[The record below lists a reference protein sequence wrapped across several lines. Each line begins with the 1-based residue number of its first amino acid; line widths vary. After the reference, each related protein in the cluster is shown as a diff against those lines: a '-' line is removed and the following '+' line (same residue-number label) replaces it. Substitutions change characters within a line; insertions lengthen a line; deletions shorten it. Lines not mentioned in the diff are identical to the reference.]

1 MIKLVQLVI
10 DNCLPFGENV
20 VIDFTASSLTQLVGK
35 NGSGKSSL
43 PLLLE
48 EVLFNKNSKG
58 IPKTDILNRYSG
70 KNSGSLELT
79 FYINDDLYNIYKTIK
94 AGASSTTSKVTLKK
108 NGEDISGHTATQTYK
123 LIIDLL
129 GMDMT
134 TFSKLV
140 YQSIGSSLDFL
151 TATDSNRK
159 KFLIILLDLDK
170 YAVIEKQVKD
180 KIKEVK
186 VELNNR
192 NTSLNEINRVIKS
205 TTIPVEV
212 SLVPVPEFNRE
223 AYERLEDEL
232 VTKKIELSEKKSS
245 LINEIENINTN
256 NNYEMQIYKS
266 ALNKYNSNLE
276 DFVKWQGLQTSIK
289 NTENVLKQ
297 LEKDLTLLT
306 DLSADIEKI
315 ESEYK
320 CKTDSLN
327 KILWEMDSVKKLY
340 KQFTSEAEITECP
353 ACGSPL
359 NKEHAKVE
367 ADKNKQKF
375 VSLAAYRDSLRNEV
389 TNLGSE
395 LKELKD
401 SQELFLK
408 AKRDKQKAE
417 TQLKDY
423 ELESLDLWLKLDLD
437 HYPESESSP
446 FLDPEEVFEGQ
457 KPQEVKLSEDIRSEL
472 NAKLDI
478 ILDEIKIL
486 ENKIVQNRQEL
497 LAEQQRVENAREQNL
512 AAEKTNARREALIK
526 TVEDS
531 KSRAAEVAKEITEL
545 DTQITKLETLGKIF
559 GNKGLLA
566 YKIESSVKVF
576 ESKVNEYLSD
586 ISNGLF
592 ALEFEL
598 VGSDLKVI
606 VYSHGQSINIKTLST
621 GELVKVNIS
630 TLLAIRDL
638 ISTMSK
644 NKLNLLFLD
653 EVVSHIDQDG
663 IEELINVLL
672 DREGLNTFMV
682 SHNYQHPLVNA
693 VRVLKE
699 GAISRL
705 EV

>member
-1 MIKLVQLVI
+1 MIKLVQLII

-79 FYINDDLYNIYKTIK
+79 FYINDNLYNIHKTIK

-159 KFLIILLDLDK
+159 KFLISLLDLDK

-186 VELNNR
+186 VELNNK

-212 SLVPVPEFNRE
+212 SLVPVPEFNRG

-232 VTKKIELSEKKSS
+232 VAQKIELSEKKSS

-276 DFVKWQGLQTSIK
+276 DFIKWQGLQTSIK
-289 NTENVLKQ
+289 NAESVLNQ
-297 LEKDLTLLT
+297 LEKDLALLT

-320 CKTDSLN
+320 CKSDSLN

-353 ACGSPL
+353 SCGSPL
-359 NKEHAKVE
+359 NKEHAKIE

-375 VSLAAYRDSLRNEV
+375 VSLAADRDYIRNEITV
-389 TNLGSE
+389 LENE
-395 LKELKD
+395 LKELKS

-423 ELESLDLWLKLDLD
+423 ELKSVDLWLKLDLD
-437 HYPESESSP
+437 HYPEPESLP
-446 FLDPEEVFEGQ
+446 FINPEEVFEGQ

-472 NAKLDI
+472 NAELDI
-478 ILDEIKIL
+478 ILDEIKNL
-486 ENKIVQNRQEL
+486 ENRVVQNRHEL
-497 LAEQQRVENAREQNL
+497 LAEQQRVENAKERNL
-512 AAEKTNARREALIK
+512 EAEKTNARREALIK

-531 KSRAAEVAKEITEL
+531 KSRAAEVAKEVTEL

-693 VRVLKE
+693 IRVVKE

>member
-159 KFLIILLDLDK
+159 KFLISLLDLDK